1 MRALDA
7 AIAAQERAQ
16 LAARRTFWA
25 PEISFDAELNYDF
38 SRSGAG
44 SDNPVLALPV
54 NRWSVALFARLPL
67 YAGGRRRAEVRQTSE
82 VLSGLRLDRESLA
95 QQIEERIRVALFAA
109 SSTFAAIGLSAEA
122 AAAAERNLE
131 LVTDSYSRGVVSI
144 IDLLD
149 AQNQALVAKEF
160 AVNAVFDFLIDL
172 MEVERATSTFDFFA
186 SEEGRRAWLNRLAEY
201 YAARGKTVRERRR

>member
-1 MRALDA
+1 M
-7 AIAAQERAQ
+7 
-16 LAARRTFWA
+16 
-25 PEISFDAELNYDF
+25 
-38 SRSGAG
+38 
-44 SDNPVLALPV
+44 
-54 NRWSVALFARLPL
+54 
-67 YAGGRRRAEVRQTSE
+67 
-82 VLSGLRLDRESLA
+82 LSGLRLDRESLA

-131 LVTDSYSRGVVSI
+131 LVTDSYSRGTVSI

-186 SEEGRRAWLNRLAEY
+186 SEEGRSAWLNRLAEY